1 MGVVLGIVSVFA
13 LAFAVIG
20 FPLALLLR
28 RPTEGWIAAVADSL
42 LYGFVLLTMAVTV
55 FTWLGWAGVV
65 LSAAAWIAFVVF
77 AVRRRALPVRGTAT
91 GRVLIAAWILLFA
104 VAIALRLH
112 SVNFLPWVGD
122 MGAYINWANG
132 WQVTGTFVSAWPP
145 LTAVFLSMSSFLF
158 GTAQTASI
166 MPVTGILLLI
176 AVPRLLQRLGI
187 GPWVV
192 FATTALMA
200 FQQHAVWYSSFPS
213 SESLNLP
220 LFLTWAM
227 VLLGILTDERT
238 RLPFLLATFALSTLA
253 LCLLRG
259 SGSLLVVPVLAIV
272 ILAFFIPAWRH
283 LTGRLVLALA
293 AAATGAAVGF
303 WYGITVIPHYFVT
316 MQFKDI
322 LPGTVF
328 DLVVNLGLTTTTP
341 QLIVLLIALPAGLAW
356 AGWRIERREL
366 VAVEEP
372 SRLLRGIQ
380 LGVIIALLLGVIA
393 GAIIGATAWFIL
405 LRMGPLLLVGAAAV
419 FLWPVFRKLTASQQ
433 VLTSMLMA
441 TVLMFVALHTYR
453 LRIGLEHAFFLY
465 WDRYLVS
472 EYLPA
477 ATILTGVAVAAIV
490 PFILRRKLVIV
501 AAVAAAL
508 VIVVPSLPS
517 LLLQSKHT
525 YMAGAYEFETE
536 LIELGDGEIGPE
548 GSTPIVW
555 SATSE
560 AQADSWF
567 FPNTWMG
574 FAVPLKRSFGIDVLN
589 ASQRR
594 DNFAADE
601 VLTLEALENY
611 ARCSPSD
618 ELVVYETQLG
628 GPSVDERLSG
638 EGATFSPLGEATSD
652 ISLLAQPADAGWTQA
667 ALTVKAWKVTVTDPA
682 TGTCEAMRD

>member
-1 MGVVLGIVSVFA
+1 VV
-13 LAFAVIG
+13 G

-42 LYGFVLLTMAVTV
+42 LYGFVLLTMAVTI
-55 FTWLGWAGVV
+55 FTWLDWVGVV
-65 LSAAAWIAFVVF
+65 ISVAVWIALVVF
-77 AVRRRALPVRGTAT
+77 AVRRRALPTRGAAR
-91 GRVLIAAWILLFA
+91 GRLLVAAWILLFA

-132 WQVTGTFVSAWPP
+132 WQVTGDFVSAWPP

-176 AVPRLLQRLGI
+176 AVARLLQRLGI

-192 FATTALMA
+192 YATTALMA
-200 FQQHAVWYSSFPS
+200 FEQHAVWYSSFPS

-227 VLLGILTDERT
+227 VLLGILTDERS
-238 RLPFLLATFALSTLA
+238 RLPFLLGMFGLSTLA

-259 SGSLLVVPVLAIV
+259 SGSLLVIPVLAIV
-272 ILAFFIPAWRH
+272 VLAFFIPAWRH
-283 LTGRLVLALA
+283 LTGRLVLGLA

-322 LPGTVF
+322 LPGPIF
-328 DLVVNLGLTTTTP
+328 DLVVKLGLTTTTP
-341 QLIVLLIALPAGLAW
+341 QLVVLLIALPAGLAW

-366 VAVEEP
+366 VAVEAP

-393 GAIIGATAWFIL
+393 GAVIGATAWFIL
-405 LRMGPLLLVGAAAV
+405 LRMGPLLIIGAAAV
-419 FLWPVFRKLTASQQ
+419 FLWPVFRRLSASQQ

-453 LRIGLEHAFFLY
+453 LRIGLEHAFYLY

-477 ATILTGVAVAAIV
+477 ATILTGVAVAALVPLVV
-490 PFILRRKLVIV
+490 PFIVRKRLVIV
-501 AAVAAAL
+501 ASVAAAL
-508 VIVVPSLPS
+508 VIIVPSLPS
-517 LLLQSKHT
+517 LALQSQNT
-525 YMAGAYEFETE
+525 YMDGAYAFETE
-536 LIELGDGEIGPE
+536 LIDLGDGQIGPE
-548 GSTPIVW
+548 GATPIVW

-560 AQADSWF
+560 AQADGWF

-594 DNFAADE
+594 DNFAHDE
-601 VLTLEALENY
+601 VLTIESLENY
-611 ARCSPSD
+611 ARCSPTD

-628 GPSVDERLSG
+628 GPSVDERLAG
-638 EGATFSPLGEATSD
+638 QGATFTPLGEATSD

-667 ALTVKAWKVTVTDPA
+667 AITVKAWTVRVAEPA
-682 TGTCEAMRD
+682 PGACEALRD